1 MDFATQFEALE
12 KRTADGLSAVK
23 SAATE
28 SRAQLHQRIDQA
40 QVDLDLAGK
49 DVQQK
54 ASDTAERAQSKW
66 AQMKADATAKMDDVK
81 EKIEKRNKQL
91 DAKAAASDADWAEA
105 DALDAIDYASW
116 TVENA
121 RLAALDALD
130 ARAYANERAQAAGV

>member
-81 EKIEKRNKQL
+81 EKIERRNKQL